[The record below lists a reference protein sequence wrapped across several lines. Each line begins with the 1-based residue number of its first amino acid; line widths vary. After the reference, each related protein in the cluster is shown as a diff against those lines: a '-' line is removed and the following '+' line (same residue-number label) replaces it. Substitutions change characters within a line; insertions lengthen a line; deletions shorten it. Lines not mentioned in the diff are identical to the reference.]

1 MNSIHI
7 SEKIFSPIRTA
18 RDLADHVRRVQE
30 TSFEHPVIMDPSGFI
45 VDGWHRV
52 TKALLEGRDTIP
64 AVRFKEM
71 PAWEY
76 TDT

>member
-1 MNSIHI
+1 
-7 SEKIFSPIRTA
+7 
-18 RDLADHVRRVQE
+18 VQE

-76 TDT
+76 TDK